1 MFDKNHYLVTVD
13 LHIRAKIP
21 TEAYTEDEAY
31 ENVQNDFDNSSLEEF
46 FENYDWDVSR
56 DGFEMD
62 YADVQDEPW

>member
-31 ENVQNDFDNSSLEEF
+31 ENVQNDYDDSSLSEF
-46 FENYDWDVSR
+46 LENYDWDAEN
-56 DGFEMD
+56 FEIA
-62 YADVQDEPW
+62 YADIKDEPW